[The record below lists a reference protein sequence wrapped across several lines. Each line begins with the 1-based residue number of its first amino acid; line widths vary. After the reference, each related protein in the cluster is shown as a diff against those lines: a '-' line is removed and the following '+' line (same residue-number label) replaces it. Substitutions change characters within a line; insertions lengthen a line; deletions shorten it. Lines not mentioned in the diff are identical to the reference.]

1 MQRVSRSTGITAAL
15 VLIGVSLGCGSDG
28 GTTPTGDNALEI
40 RILGENGPASFTPN
54 PASAGG
60 RAVRFKNET
69 NDTHRI
75 TLNDGSITTGDI
87 PPGGTSPTISM
98 PVSGTNYHCSNHPA
112 TMVGGAV
119 IGQGDTTPPPCSGI
133 YCSSQ

>member
-1 MQRVSRSTGITAAL
+1 MRRGLRSTGITAAL

-28 GTTPTGDNALEI
+28 GTAPTGDNALEI
-40 RILGENGPASFTPN
+40 RILGENGALSFSPN

-60 RAVRFKNET
+60 RAVRFKNES

-75 TLNDGSITTGDI
+75 TLNDLVTTTGDI
-87 PPGGTSPTISM
+87 APGATSVTINM
-98 PVSGTNYHCSNHPA
+98 PVAGTNYHCSNHPT
-112 TMVGGAV
+112 TMNGGAV
-119 IGQGDTTPPPCSGI
+119 IGQGDTTPPPCQGI